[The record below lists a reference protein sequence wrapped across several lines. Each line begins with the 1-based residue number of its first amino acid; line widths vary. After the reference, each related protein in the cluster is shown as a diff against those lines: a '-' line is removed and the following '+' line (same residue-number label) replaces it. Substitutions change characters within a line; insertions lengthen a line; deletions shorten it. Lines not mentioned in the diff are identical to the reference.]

1 MKIRLIESEDLPEI
15 FDLRAAT
22 RENPLSR
29 DDLRRMGITEE
40 STAEVLRTTH
50 RGWVCEDEGE
60 IAGFAIGDG
69 TTGELSVIAV
79 LPQYERR
86 GIGSQLLAE
95 VETWMASVGREEFWL
110 WTWPDPKKRAYS
122 FYLNRGW
129 RVSEAKAD
137 IVYMKKIPTN
147 SAGRTANGL

>member
-1 MKIRLIESEDLPEI
+1 MKIRLIEPKDISEI

-29 DDLRRMGITEE
+29 DELRRMGITEE
-40 STAEVLRTTH
+40 STAEVLHTTH
-50 RGWVCEDEGE
+50 CGWVCEDEGR

-69 TTGELSVIAV
+69 KTGELSVIAV
-79 LPQYERR
+79 LPRYERR

-95 VETWMASVGREEFWL
+95 VEAWMASVGREEFWL
-110 WTWPDPKKRAYS
+110 WTWSDPKKRAFS

-129 RVSEAKAD
+129 RVSETKPD
-137 IVYMKKIPTN
+137 IVYMKKIPPN
-147 SAGRTANGL
+147 AAGRTADGL